1 MNRREENR
9 ALRDFDLLGR
19 IYDELGPLIRPVLAR
34 ATHDSGQRH
43 HVKDEDLAPWLRG
56 TGEHP
61 DPTGDAAIADEI
73 RDSVAADIEGM
84 VKHLGYALNIAK
96 KVLTI
101 TPVDV
106 AERAAREIPDCAAC
120 GDPINGKI
128 FYGRWDNKCRVRFQR
143 WVAAGNAADEKLRF
157 EITIRAEKD
166 VQSDVSAGQD

>member
-19 IYDELGPLIRPVLAR
+19 IYDELRPLIRPVLAR

-43 HVKDEDLAPWLRG
+43 HVKDGGLAPWLRG

-73 RDSVAADIEGM
+73 RDSVAADIEGL

-128 FYGRWDNKCRVRFQR
+128 FYGRWDEKCRKRFSR
-143 WVAAGNAADEKLRF
+143 WVEQGNASDEKLRF
-157 EITIRAEKD
+157 ESLVQKD
-166 VQSDVSAGQD
+166 RRSKEDSADGRE